1 MIETVKAAEVAYICD
16 ATGQVVRRKEIE
28 GLPGGW
34 YEFDL
39 IVQQAAHKNFKGD
52 SYDHALPDG
61 GQFSVQAC
69 GEIEAA
75 AAICLRL
82 GLPAAVKCLR
92 AGVRSG
98 YTAEV
103 KRASHA
109 E

>member
-1 MIETVKAAEVAYICD
+1 MIETVRAAEVAYVCD
-16 ATGQVVRRKEIE
+16 VTGQVVRRREIE

-34 YEFDL
+34 YEFHL
-39 IVQQAAHKNFKGD
+39 TVQHAAHKTFKGD
-52 SYDHALPDG
+52 ATHHDLPDG
-61 GQFSVQAC
+61 GQVSVHAC

-98 YTAEV
+98 YTATPE
-103 KRASHA
+103 AHP
-109 E
+109 